1 MSEYR
6 IEKVRRRVSVT
17 LSGGSM
23 LHGEIFLQPTAR
35 YRAGAQEP
43 SELFNENEAFVPL
56 ATGGEDLVL
65 LAKRNVSR
73 VQYDAEAADTDVR
86 GGTDASVEV
95 VFTDGTRLSGLLRLE
110 ARSDRSR
117 LLDYLN
123 ADHQRFL
130 TLRSSNRIWLVNR
143 EQIAQVLQR
152 Q

>member
-17 LSGGSM
+17 LTGGTM

-43 SELFNENEAFVPL
+43 GELFNENEAFLPL
-56 ATGGEDLVL
+56 ATGGDDLVL
-65 LAKRNVSR
+65 LAKRHVSR
-73 VQYDAEAADTDVR
+73 VQYDADAADNDGR
-86 GGTDASVEV
+86 GGADASVEV
-95 VFTDGTRLSGLLRLE
+95 VFADGTRLSGQLRLE
-110 ARSDRSR
+110 TRTDRSR

-123 ADHQRFL
+123 GDHQRFL

-143 EQIAQVLQR
+143 EQIAQVLHR

>member
-43 SELFNENEAFVPL
+43 SELFNENEAFLPL
-56 ATGGEDLVL
+56 ATAGDDLVL
-65 LAKRNVSR
+65 LAKRHVSR
-73 VQYDAEAADTDVR
+73 VQYDADTADTDSR
-86 GGTDASVEV
+86 GGTDASVEI

-123 ADHQRFL
+123 ADPQRFL
-130 TLRSSNRIWLVNR
+130 MLRSSNRIWLVNR
-143 EQIAQVLQR
+143 EQIAQVLHR

>member
-35 YRAGAQEP
+35 YRAGAQDP

-56 ATGGEDLVL
+56 ATGGNDLVL
-65 LAKRNVSR
+65 LSKRNVSR
-73 VQYDAEAADTDVR
+73 VQYDADAADTDGR

-110 ARSDRSR
+110 ARTDRSR